1 MDIKGSLIY
10 LIWCSLNDEIPDEA
24 LLRETDF
31 EQLFQICQKHK
42 ITALTDLSVHNLS
55 HDVINDKIK
64 EKFYHKYLNVQRINI
79 LFEAEKERIFEVF
92 EKNKIWYLPLKGCI
106 IKDVW
111 PQSEIREHAD
121 IDILF
126 DRTYADKVRTLMAD
140 MGYNTKE
147 FGKSYHDTYIK
158 KPIYNFEMHRYL
170 FTNDNE
176 KTTEYYM
183 DINQKMFPA
192 ENQKY
197 QYRLS
202 CEDFYIYFIAHAVKH
217 LRLGGTGLRT
227 LVDIYLYLQNV
238 PLNFSYISEQLS
250 VLEISDEEEKLRN
263 ISNKLFSLE
272 NNGNLSLLEDDEKNL
287 LNFIFLSGAY
297 GTIESKAK
305 LELSALSSNQTFS
318 FKNKFIYWTKRIFAV
333 PARYNMRYPKLYKNK
348 VTRPLIHFVRFYN
361 GLTKNR
367 KYLIS
372 EFRTVRKMK
381 K

>member
-1 MDIKGSLIY
+1 MIFLLWI
-10 LIWCSLNDEIPDEA
+10 CS
-24 LLRETDF
+24 
-31 EQLFQICQKHK
+31 
-42 ITALTDLSVHNLS
+42 
-55 HDVINDKIK
+55 
-64 EKFYHKYLNVQRINI
+64 RINI

-140 MGYNTKE
+140 MGYDTKE

-202 CEDFYIYFIAHAVKH
+202 CEDFYIV
-217 LRLGGTGLRT
+217 
-227 LVDIYLYLQNV
+227 
-238 PLNFSYISEQLS
+238 
-250 VLEISDEEEKLRN
+250 
-263 ISNKLFSLE
+263 
-272 NNGNLSLLEDDEKNL
+272 
-287 LNFIFLSGAY
+287 
-297 GTIESKAK
+297 
-305 LELSALSSNQTFS
+305 SAQ
-318 FKNKFIYWTKRIFAV
+318 
-333 PARYNMRYPKLYKNK
+333 
-348 VTRPLIHFVRFYN
+348 
-361 GLTKNR
+361 
-367 KYLIS
+367 
-372 EFRTVRKMK
+372 
-381 K
+381 